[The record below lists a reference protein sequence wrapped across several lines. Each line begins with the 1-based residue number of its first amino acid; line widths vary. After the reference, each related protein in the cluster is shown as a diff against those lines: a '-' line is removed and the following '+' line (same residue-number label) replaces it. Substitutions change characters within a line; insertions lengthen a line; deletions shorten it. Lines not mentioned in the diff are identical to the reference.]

1 MSKQQTS
8 PGRQALLDIWPL
20 LIPVVPF
27 GLVYGVLVS
36 DGRTSTF
43 WGWLASPLVMG
54 GASQLT
60 LVTLAHEGTAL
71 TSALLSAMIVN
82 ARHLMYSA
90 AVSPMFRP
98 QPIWFRAVAPFLLVD
113 QVFAL
118 TMARSTDGPAY
129 RRRYWLVLGVT
140 FWFTWVIMTT
150 AGVVF
155 GGAVPG
161 SWRIEFTVLIL
172 FLSIVFNALDTPP
185 SIIAAATGFGVAA
198 AAGPLPNRLGLM
210 VGALVGVGAGT
221 IAEVRRR

>member
-1 MSKQQTS
+1 MNEHHPS
-8 PGRQALLDIWPL
+8 PARQALMDIWPL

-27 GLVYGVLVS
+27 GLIYGVLVT
-36 DGRTSTF
+36 DAETSTF
-43 WGWLASPLVMG
+43 WGWFASPLVMG

-60 LVTLAHEGTAL
+60 LVTLAQEGTAL

-90 AVSPMFRP
+90 AASPTFRH
-98 QPIWFRAVAPFLLVD
+98 QPIWFRVVAPFFLVD

-118 TMARSTDGPAY
+118 TMARQDEDPSY

-140 FWFTWVIMTT
+140 FWATWVIMTT
-150 AGVVF
+150 AGVAF
-155 GGAVPG
+155 GGAVPE

-185 SIIAAATGFGVAA
+185 SVIAAATGFSIAA
-198 AAGPLPNRLGLM
+198 VAGPIPNRLGLM